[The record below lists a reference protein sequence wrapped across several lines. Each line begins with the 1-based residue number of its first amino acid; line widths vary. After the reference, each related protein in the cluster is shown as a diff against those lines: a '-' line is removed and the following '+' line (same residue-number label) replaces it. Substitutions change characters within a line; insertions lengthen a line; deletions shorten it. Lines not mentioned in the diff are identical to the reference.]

1 MTLGSL
7 TTRITTRFMSSV
19 DSIRTFLSL
28 LRRKS
33 TILRRTPGAWERPCQ
48 IPPVVISQPQC
59 FILVT
64 AKSMLWVGSMESP
77 SVSKARPGSMTRLPT
92 RGTRRGRRSPS
103 RWVAQ
108 VTALLVS
115 SLIWLVTGT
124 AAWHRPI
131 ITSMTLWPI
140 PGLQWRPCRCLSTG
154 LLRLALARKNSWL
167 VGATRTFEAQPRSK
181 SVLQLR

>member
-1 MTLGSL
+1 
-7 TTRITTRFMSSV
+7 
-19 DSIRTFLSL
+19 
-28 LRRKS
+28 
-33 TILRRTPGAWERPCQ
+33 
-48 IPPVVISQPQC
+48 
-59 FILVT
+59 
-64 AKSMLWVGSMESP
+64 MESP
-77 SVSKARPGSMTRLPT
+77 SVSKARPGSTTRLPI
-92 RGTRRGRRSPS
+92 RGTRRGRRSPY

-154 LLRLALARKNSWL
+154 LPRLALARKNSWL
-167 VGATRTFEAQPRSK
+167 VGATRTLEAQPRSK
-181 SVLQLR
+181 SVLQLRRERQPRLTPAPTSTIQLATTGQRVRIRTCHTRSPAAQQLGMSC